1 MNRFR
6 RAGSRHNILISGL
19 LFAIWFGSASCGG
32 NRGGVP
38 AVDRGSDKPAKA
50 IAADSEQAKLQLNA
64 FEELTGTDYLIA
76 PVSSPYA
83 REDSSLGSS
92 APSREQSGYTR
103 NYLFVNLADKSSHL
117 LLPTN
122 DLLILSAENLTE
134 KAQAKQTDMPAKNA
148 PQKENDKTAD
158 KTNHFVKWICY
169 RVIKADTDNDKRL
182 SANDLKTIA
191 LSDASGLN
199 YTEIITEVQAV
210 LHEIRR
216 GDSLIFIYT
225 ADGRNQIAE
234 ISLPT
239 KQLIA
244 TKDLQEIALR

>member
-6 RAGSRHNILISGL
+6 RAASHQNILISGL
-19 LFAIWFGSASCGG
+19 LFAIWFGGTSCGG

-38 AVDRGSDKPAKA
+38 AVDRSSDKPGNA
-50 IAADSEQAKLQLNA
+50 IAANSEQAKLQLNA
-64 FEELTGTDYLIA
+64 FAELTGTDFLIA
-76 PVSSPYA
+76 SVSSPYA
-83 REDSSLGSS
+83 REDASLGSS

-122 DLLILSAENLTE
+122 DLLILSAENLNE
-134 KAQAKQTDMPAKNA
+134 KAQAKPTDTPAKNA
-148 PQKENDKTAD
+148 PQIDQDKTAD
-158 KTNHFVKWICY
+158 KTGHSVKWICY

-191 LSDASGLN
+191 LSDASGFN
-199 YTEIITEVQAV
+199 YTEIITDVQAI
-210 LHEIRR
+210 LHEMRR

-234 ISLPT
+234 IDLPT
-239 KQLIA
+239 KQLTV